1 VGGWLFAAT
10 VALWRLDV
18 GVPALGPRALVSL
31 AISCAIVTGL
41 FLWQGWQG
49 FNLYDE
55 GFLWYGAQR
64 VIAGEVPL
72 RDFQSYD
79 PGRYYWSAALMALWA
94 DSGIVALRAAV
105 AAFEVAG
112 LTIALLLISG
122 NNRRRSVAMMLL
134 AAVTFSVW
142 MFPRHKLFDITLSIA
157 LMAALAF
164 LAGAA
169 SRKACF
175 AAGVA
180 VGLVAVFGRNHGVYG
195 VAASVGI
202 IAYLASRE
210 NAFRVPADL
219 AAGAAGIVVGYSP
232 MLAMIAFVPGFATA
246 FWESV
251 RFLFEMKATNLP
263 LQTPWPWLV
272 PAMPDFPIIAARDFL
287 VGMFFI
293 AIIGFAV
300 LGIGFVILRRLRN
313 KPVAPELVSCVFLS
327 FPYAHFAFSR
337 PDIGHLSQGMF
348 PLLVGCFV
356 AMRDLRAWLKW
367 PLAALLT
374 AASLFVMLPQQP
386 GWGCRVDYGC
396 AEIDVAGNNLNVDFG
411 NANSLR
417 ILQELVGKYSPG
429 DRSFVVMPFWP
440 AAYAV
445 FGRKSPTWEIFALFP
460 RNEAFQLE
468 EIERIKKANPG
479 LVLVWDFALDGNED
493 LRFHNTHP
501 LVDRFFQDHFDRLP
515 DVESNF
521 RYQIYKSR

>member
-1 VGGWLFAAT
+1 M
-10 VALWRLDV
+10 
-18 GVPALGPRALVSL
+18 GVPARGYRALVSL
-31 AISCAIVTGL
+31 AISCAIVTG
-41 FLWQGWQG
+41 FFFWQSWQG

-79 PGRYYWSAALMALWA
+79 PGRYYWSAALMALWGEG
-94 DSGIVALRAAV
+94 GIVALRAAV
-105 AAFEVAG
+105 AAFQVAG

-122 NNRRRSVAMMLL
+122 NNRRLNVAMTIL
-134 AAVTFSVW
+134 AAVTLSIW
-142 MFPRHKLFDITLSIA
+142 MYPRYKLFDITLSIA

-164 LAGAA
+164 VVRTA

-175 AAGVA
+175 TAGVV

-195 VAASVGI
+195 VAASVAA

-210 NAFRVPADL
+210 EAFRFPADL
-219 AAGAAGIVVGYSP
+219 AAWAAGVAVGYLP
-232 MLAMIAFVPGFATA
+232 MLAMIAFVPGFAMA

-251 RFLFEMKATNLP
+251 RFLFEIKTTNLP
-263 LQTPWPWLV
+263 LQTPWPWLI
-272 PAMPDFPIIAARDFL
+272 PLATDFPIVAARDFL
-287 VGMFFI
+287 AGMFFI
-293 AIIGFAV
+293 AIVGFAV
-300 LGIGFVILRRLRN
+300 LGVVFVIHRRLQH
-313 KPVAPELVSCVFLS
+313 KPVAPELLSCVFLA

-337 PDIGHLSQGMF
+337 PDIGHLSQGIF

-356 AMRDLRAWLKW
+356 AIRDLRGRLKW
-367 PLAALLT
+367 PLAAILT

-386 GWGCRVDYGC
+386 GWGCRVEYDC
-396 AEIDVAGNNLNVDFG
+396 IETDIAGDKLNVDLG

-417 ILQELVGKYSPG
+417 ILRELAGKYSPDG
-429 DRSFVVMPFWP
+429 RSFVATPFWP

-460 RNEAFQLE
+460 RSEAFQLQ

-479 LVLVWDFALDGNED
+479 FVLVWDYALDGNED
-493 LRFHNTHP
+493 LRFRNTHP
-501 LVDRFFQDHFDRLP
+501 LLDRFFQNHFDRLA
-515 DVESNF
+515 DTESDF
-521 RYQIYKSR
+521 GYQIYKSR